1 MKTLPALLVA
11 CTLIVSSS
19 AGVAQ
24 NTKVYRCGP
33 EGRELSQKP
42 CDDGGQVLTPRTD
55 QPDAEQR
62 RQAAE
67 TARRDAQLAKQLE
80 RDRRQREAEDARNV
94 QGAAG
99 INGRGKAAD
108 EAAPAA
114 SKPGKKPASK
124 AKAPAKPEGFTVT
137 TPRPAKERKPPP
149 APKP

>member
-1 MKTLPALLVA
+1 MNILPALLVA
-11 CTLIVSSS
+11 CTLIVLSDS
-19 AGVAQ
+19 GLAQ

-42 CDDGGQVLTPRTD
+42 CDDGGQVLTPKID

-67 TARRDAQLAKQLE
+67 TAKRDAQLAKQME
-80 RDRRQREAEDARNV
+80 RDRRQREAENARQA

-99 INGRGKAAD
+99 IHGRGNAAA
-108 EAAPAA
+108 E
-114 SKPGKKPASK
+114 KPEKKPAKK

-137 TPRPAKERKPPP
+137 TPKPSKERKAAP

>member
-11 CTLIVSSS
+11 CTLIVLSKP
-19 AGVAQ
+19 GLAQ

-42 CDDGGQVLTPRTD
+42 CDDGGQVMTPKAD
-55 QPDAEQR
+55 QPDVEQR

-67 TARRDAQLAKQLE
+67 TAKRDAQLARQLE
-80 RDRRQREAEDARNV
+80 RDRRQREAEDARNA
-94 QGAAG
+94 QGAVG
-99 INGRGKAAD
+99 IQGRGKAA
-108 EAAPAA
+108 EEPE
-114 SKPGKKPASK
+114 KKPAKK

-137 TPRPAKERKPPP
+137 TPKPSKERKAAP